1 MCRSASRES
10 NLITLSF
17 YTNSCH
23 SRSSAP
29 CAFPLSQLGAMRFP
43 PLAARRLALSRLSP
57 PGALRCPPRDAE
69 RHVDTEELWEQR

>member
-1 MCRSASRES
+1 M
-10 NLITLSF
+10 TLSL
-17 YTNSCH
+17 YTKSCH

-29 CAFPLSQLGAMRFP
+29 CAVPLSESGAVRCP

-69 RHVDTEELWEQR
+69 RHVDTTELWEQR